1 MTWDSRQHKL
11 VTYKKESLFK
21 KDGKD
26 IDDSYDVMDDSLN
39 EDKIKGFQKNIDA
52 KELAKK
58 IRTRLISKRNKM
70 HEQNFIKFV

>member
-1 MTWDSRQHKL
+1 
-11 VTYKKESLFK
+11 
-21 KDGKD
+21 
-26 IDDSYDVMDDSLN
+26 MDDSLN

-70 HEQNFIKFV
+70 HE